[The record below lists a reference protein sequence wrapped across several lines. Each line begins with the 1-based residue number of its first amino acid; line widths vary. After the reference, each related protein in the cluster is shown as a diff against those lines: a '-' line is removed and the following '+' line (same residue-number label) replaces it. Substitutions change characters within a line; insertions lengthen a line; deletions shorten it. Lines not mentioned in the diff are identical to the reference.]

1 MEIFNT
7 ILLLFS
13 GYVLFS
19 VIFNLIRIYNIVS
32 SPDYVDPDEPPAQT
46 EVVTEF
52 QQIDGQYYMWDR
64 ETGDFIT
71 QAPTL
76 QGIFDNCV
84 KYHKNKIFHITKEDV
99 EKYDLKKQLPEAIM
113 GVGQ

>member
-52 QQIDGQYYMWDR
+52 QLRQYRVRNRVLVSWCR
-64 ETGDFIT
+64 ESPVISPRRKFRND
-71 QAPTL
+71 
-76 QGIFDNCV
+76 
-84 KYHKNKIFHITKEDV
+84 KSKI
-99 EKYDLKKQLPEAIM
+99 
-113 GVGQ
+113 